1 MVAPNYQT
9 LSACGGTSTSQK
21 LFLPRS
27 YQVALLLCFLTL
39 LGLTVSEGNVCPSIS
54 SGSLCPSDPS
64 YQSKP
69 FVDGSK
75 MFIGGKII
83 SFDGVSVSATSPIR
97 DSDTGDR
104 IVIGK
109 LAQMEESDALQA
121 VAAANIAWDKGQ
133 GTWPQMSPEKRIEA
147 IELYVE
153 LLELKRAEIIDVLM
167 WEICKSTA
175 DAAAEFDRTVAFIRA
190 SIAAVRE
197 LSSTNWSRVSGIN
210 SKVRRLAIGIM
221 LALGPFNYPFNETYA
236 TLIPALLAGNVVIM
250 KVPTIGGMA
259 HMLTMEAFASALPPG
274 VINFVSGSGR
284 KTMPPIMR
292 TGDIDILAF
301 IGGSKTADLLIKEH
315 PEPHRLKVFLQ
326 LEGKNLG
333 IVYPDADLE
342 VAVEQIV
349 LGATSYNG
357 QRCTAIKLIMVDA
370 IISEKFMTL
379 LLDRIAQLKVGLP
392 WMEGVTITPLPESDK
407 PAFLQS
413 LIVDAIEK
421 GAQVVN
427 KDKGGADLDGALF
440 RPAVVY
446 PVTKSMRLWRE
457 EQFGPVIPV
466 AVYHDVTELYEYYK
480 ETPFGQQAAVFTS
493 GGGTSSALVE
503 ILSTA
508 VGRININTQCGR
520 SPDSL
525 PFSGRRSSALGTMS
539 VTEAFFAF
547 SVEVLVAAKSN
558 LINDNIL
565 KEFDHKCQ
573 FLEPMKS
580 K

>member
-1 MVAPNYQT
+1 MFAAN
-9 LSACGGTSTSQK
+9 ARTSRASGEIATSQK
-21 LFLPRS
+21 LCWPRS
-27 YQVALLLCFLTL
+27 HQLTLILCLLTL
-39 LGLTVSEGNVCPSIS
+39 LGVTKSEINVCPSIS

-75 MFIGGKII
+75 VFVGGKII
-83 SFDGVSVSATSPIR
+83 NFDGVSVSATSPIR
-97 DSDTGDR
+97 DSDTGER

-109 LAQMEESDALQA
+109 LAQMEESDALGA
-121 VAAANIAWDKGQ
+121 VAAANKAWDKGL

-147 IELYVE
+147 IELYVK

-167 WEICKSTA
+167 WEICKSTS
-175 DAAAEFDRTVAFIRA
+175 DAAAEFDRTVAFIKA

-197 LSSTNWSRVSGIN
+197 LSLKDWSLVSGIT

-301 IGGSKTADLLIKEH
+301 IGGSKTADLLIKQH

-333 IVYPDADLE
+333 IIYPDADLE
-342 VAVEQIV
+342 VAVEQVV

-370 IISEKFMTL
+370 LVAEKFMAL

-407 PAFLQS
+407 PAYLQS
-413 LIVDAIEK
+413 LIADAIDK
-421 GAQVVN
+421 GASVVN
-427 KDKGGADLDGALF
+427 KDQGGGELDGALF

-466 AVYHDVTELYEYYK
+466 AVYHDVSELYEYYK

-493 GGGTSSALVE
+493 SSKTAAPLLE

-558 LINDNIL
+558 LVNDDLL
-565 KEFDHKCQ
+565 KDFGQLCQ
-573 FLEPMKS
+573 FLEPMKVV
-580 K
+580 